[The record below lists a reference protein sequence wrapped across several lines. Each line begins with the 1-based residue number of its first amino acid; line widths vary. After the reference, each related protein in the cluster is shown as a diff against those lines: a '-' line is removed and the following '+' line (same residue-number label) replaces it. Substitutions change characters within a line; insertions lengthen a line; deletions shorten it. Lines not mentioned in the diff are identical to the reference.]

1 MARPKIVPSIKWST
15 DWHKRWKY
23 ANLHFFVVFL
33 YFQDFGKE
41 QEEENIL
48 IFTGGPP
55 DVTFLLCFVFVS
67 QFFASLVKSLAN
79 KPHLFL
85 KKSLTI

>member
-23 ANLHFFVVFL
+23 ANLYLFVVFL

-55 DVTFLLCFVFVS
+55 DVTLCFFVF
-67 QFFASLVKSLAN
+67 FFA
-79 KPHLFL
+79 LFCFCF
-85 KKSLTI
+85 SIFCQPCQIIGQ